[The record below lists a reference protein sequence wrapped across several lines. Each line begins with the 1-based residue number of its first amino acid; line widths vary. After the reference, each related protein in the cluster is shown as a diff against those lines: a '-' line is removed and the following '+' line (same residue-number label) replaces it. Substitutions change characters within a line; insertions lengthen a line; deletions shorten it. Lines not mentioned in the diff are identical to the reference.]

1 MADILAAEV
10 TPLARETKTDAVT
23 SALEERLQSQRLVAD
38 GHQAS
43 LVNQLNQIGL
53 RCAARAVQDDRAA
66 DEILGYHVNRD
77 EPEHH
82 SVDVDNAGDC
92 SSSTQL

>member
-23 SALEERLQSQRLVAD
+23 SALAERLQIQRLVAS

-53 RCAARAVQDDRAA
+53 RCAARATRDDRSA

-82 SVDVDNAGDC
+82 TINNAGDW

>member
-1 MADILAAEV
+1 MADILAAKV
-10 TPLARETKTDAVT
+10 TPLADETETDAVILV
-23 SALEERLQSQRLVAD
+23 LEERLQIQGLVAS

-53 RCAARAVQDDRAA
+53 RCAPRAVQDDRSA

-77 EPEHH
+77 EPERHTINN
-82 SVDVDNAGDC
+82 VGDC
-92 SSSTQL
+92 SSSIQL